1 MDVNAIDIELKE
13 FNYKDIENMALDD
26 KDTSTKKDGEV
37 DNVSIND
44 ISIWKAGQGKPN
56 NCTGVTIKDKL
67 DLNSLPSFLMP
78 IGSSS
83 DIREI
88 YTLDSWPDSDN
99 MSDSSSSME
108 VFDSLDDCINQSR
121 QSETL
126 SIASLIWGRPMRE
139 VIWDQSL
146 LFTSTLHQLNQNQW
160 PLKPR

>member
-1 MDVNAIDIELKE
+1 
-13 FNYKDIENMALDD
+13 
-26 KDTSTKKDGEV
+26 
-37 DNVSIND
+37 
-44 ISIWKAGQGKPN
+44 
-56 NCTGVTIKDKL
+56 
-67 DLNSLPSFLMP
+67 MP

-126 SIASLIWGRPMRE
+126 SIASLI
-139 VIWDQSL
+139 
-146 LFTSTLHQLNQNQW
+146 
-160 PLKPR
+160 